1 MSGTHIKAIIY
12 KDNIT
17 SVYSWNEFLKTI
29 CEIAYNIDNNIIKKV
44 IRENIIHK
52 ATSTRNYPDKD
63 PIITTNPVLLIGP
76 KEIKK
81 DSGIFIEGCISSNR
95 ARYYAKQL
103 LDIYGLSDEF
113 QIQVEK

>member
-1 MSGTHIKAIIY
+1 MPDIGVVIY
-12 KDNIT
+12 DDNVT
-17 SVYSWNEFLKTI
+17 TVSSWNEFLKTI
-29 CEIAYNIDNNIIKKV
+29 CEVAYDLDDNIMKKIV
-44 IRENIIHK
+44 RENSIHK

-63 PIITTNPVLLIGP
+63 PIITNNPSLLLGP

-95 ARYYAKQL
+95 ARFYAKQI
-103 LDIYGLSDEF
+103 LDIYGLADEF

>member
-1 MSGTHIKAIIY
+1 MLIGD
-12 KDNIT
+12 DNIM
-17 SVYSWNEFLKTI
+17 
-29 CEIAYNIDNNIIKKV
+29 KKIV
-44 IRENIIHK
+44 RENSIHK

-63 PIITTNPVLLIGP
+63 PIITNNPSLLLGP

-95 ARYYAKQL
+95 ARYYAKQI
-103 LDIYGLSDEF
+103 LDIYGLADEF